1 GVSGLEGAFV
11 GINYST
17 NNLFGLGETLNVSAS
32 IGNFQRSAMFGFT
45 EPYLFD
51 RPLQFGFTVFTQRY
65 NFNQASQYQIFT
77 GQRVNFSQNVLNAL
91 QNFTQA
97 DTGFTV
103 SASYPLHR
111 SFKRVGITYSFDN
124 SSTEV
129 FSTASKTLFQNLA
142 FRGFAGPNAL
152 NGVKTSKVIP
162 SFSFS
167 TIDSPMTPHTGK
179 SLYLGGEI
187 AGLGGSVKYVRP
199 ILQWK
204 QWFPM
209 QKKHDPRGRNTFG
222 YNVQASFL
230 SGYGG
235 LVAPPFDRFYTGGEN
250 DLRGFDIRSVSPYAY
265 LPTTV
270 SINLTNP
277 DGTVVPKDPTNPR
290 RGAYTIPIPFQQIV
304 EPGGDFSVSGNAEYR
319 ITIVGPVAIAPF
331 VDLGTNAIVRNAQ
344 LRINSGQLQE
354 INSVF
359 FGCPGMDAGF
369 NCVGGKRLNFPA
381 DL

>member
-1 GVSGLEGAFV
+1 
-11 GINYST
+11 
-17 NNLFGLGETLNVSAS
+17 
-32 IGNFQRSAMFGFT
+32 
-45 EPYLFD
+45 
-51 RPLQFGFTVFTQRY
+51 
-65 NFNQASQYQIFT
+65 
-77 GQRVNFSQNVLNAL
+77 
-91 QNFTQA
+91 
-97 DTGFTV
+97 
-103 SASYPLHR
+103 
-111 SFKRVGITYSFDN
+111 
-124 SSTEV
+124 
-129 FSTASKTLFQNLA
+129 
-142 FRGFAGPNAL
+142 
-152 NGVKTSKVIP
+152 
-162 SFSFS
+162 
-167 TIDSPMTPHTGK
+167 
-179 SLYLGGEI
+179 
-187 AGLGGSVKYVRP
+187 
-199 ILQWK
+199 
-204 QWFPM
+204 
-209 QKKHDPRGRNTFG
+209 HDPRGRNTFG

-277 DGTVVPKDPTNPR
+277 DGTVVHKDPTNPR

-331 VDLGTNAIVRNAQ
+331 VDLGTNAIVRNSQ

-381 DL
+381 DLRPIGGTNWTPRMSTGIELQVFLPVINAPFRIYYAINPLRLNTITSTPTPITRDMFPPGGAGDFTFQQALSLYGPSYLLREPSKTFRFTVATTF